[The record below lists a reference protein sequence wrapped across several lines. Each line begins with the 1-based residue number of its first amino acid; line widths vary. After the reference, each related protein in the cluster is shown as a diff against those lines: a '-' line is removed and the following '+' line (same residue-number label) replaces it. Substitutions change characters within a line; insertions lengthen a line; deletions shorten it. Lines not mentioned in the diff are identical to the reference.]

1 MEDVKV
7 INKVDIAIIAIS
19 RDLLCLE
26 IGEKVKSVKEYSDS
40 LGISVGSIQK
50 AFDKLED
57 ENVFVLEKKGVL
69 GKILKS
75 KNKNK
80 LIFHSSLKSIVGV
93 MPLPYSKRY
102 EGLATAIKSAFENAG
117 INFYFAYMQ
126 GSRIRLRML
135 KEKIYDFAIMSDLA
149 YINFKTKEIKKVL
162 DFGNESYVS
171 KHILI
176 TNNLKNENLRI
187 GIDKNSEDQYFLS
200 ERYFKNTN
208 CEFVNI
214 NSDNILREIL
224 YNNIDQAIISMD
236 DIEDKEIEKVNII
249 DLEDKEYLEKANV
262 ASIVINSNNKF
273 IESLLLQVL
282 NKHKIKEIQN
292 KVVNKIMVPRY

>member
-57 ENVFVLEKKGVL
+57 ENVFLLEKKGVL

-80 LIFHSSLKSIVGV
+80 LIL
-93 MPLPYSKRY
+93 R
-102 EGLATAIKSAFENAG
+102 
-117 INFYFAYMQ
+117 
-126 GSRIRLRML
+126 RML

-282 NKHKIKEIQN
+282 NKYEIKEIQN
-292 KVVNKIMVPRY
+292 KVVNKIMIPRY